1 MNTTQ
6 LASAR
11 AHAIKAFGA
20 ARSPAIARTS
30 ADFARSRLGL
40 LDLAEALDARAR
52 VLECQAVGDSHWEE
66 FHIARGCSFLRRAL
80 PVFTV
85 EEGRRLLGATAA

>member
-6 LASAR
+6 FSRAR

-20 ARSPAIARTS
+20 ARTPAIARSS

-40 LDLAEALDARAR
+40 PDLAEALDARAR
-52 VLECQAVGDSHWEE
+52 VLECRAIGDTHWEE

-85 EEGRRLLGATAA
+85 EEGRQLLSATAA